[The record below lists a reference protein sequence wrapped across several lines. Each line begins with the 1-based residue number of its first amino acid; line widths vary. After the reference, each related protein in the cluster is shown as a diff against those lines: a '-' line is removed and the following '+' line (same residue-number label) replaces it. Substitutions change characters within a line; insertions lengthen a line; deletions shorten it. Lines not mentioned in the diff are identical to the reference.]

1 MSVSVSVAVEVE
13 EVTGKVVRALDD
25 NPVTTSTAA
34 TATADGATA
43 TGALVGAPTDTD
55 TAP

>member
-13 EVTGKVVRALDD
+13 VVTGKVVRALDD
-25 NPVTTSTAA
+25 NPVTTS